1 MSKISGIYKI
11 TNTVT
16 NEAYIGKS
24 KDIEGR
30 IASHKNDL
38 KKGRHINKGLQEDY
52 DLTEAIFPEFQI
64 YTYKIIK
71 KV

>member
-1 MSKISGIYKI
+1 MTKISGIYRI

-16 NEAYIGKS
+16 NESYIGKS

-30 IASHKNDL
+30 FAAHKNDL
-38 KKGRHINKGLQEDY
+38 KKGTHINKGLQEDY

-64 YTYKIIK
+64 LLLKSKLI
-71 KV
+71 